1 MPERYRTTAWLLSA
15 LLLLSLL
22 LPSGRTL
29 AQEIQRVLVTNFPE
43 LQRITGTVT
52 VEGTVRHGAAQPF
65 REVVVSPA
73 SPSQIHRLT
82 PGGSLVTDGFTSLVL
97 ALSGQFK
104 ASDSRPGT
112 VGVILLPDEET
123 VLRAFEEDGRYH
135 FPLEVRAA
143 TVAAASPFFAS
154 SQEKLTIAFPRYR
167 VFFYNTTD
175 RSVAVNLHA
184 YLTN

>member
-1 MPERYRTTAWLLSA
+1 MAPPSR
-15 LLLLSLL
+15 
-22 LPSGRTL
+22 SGRSWSL
-29 AQEIQRVLVTNFPE
+29 R
-43 LQRITGTVT
+43 
-52 VEGTVRHGAAQPF
+52 
-65 REVVVSPA
+65 
-73 SPSQIHRLT
+73 

-154 SQEKLTIAFPRYR
+154 SQEKLTIAFPRDR